1 MKTSTAALFDLDGVL
16 VDTETIYTQI
26 WSDIESTHPTG
37 IENFALKIKGTT
49 LPGILNT
56 YFPDPDVQADV
67 CRQLYAYEDAMQYI
81 IFDGVLEFLEDLRAH
96 SIPAAI
102 VTSSGTKK
110 MEKLFAAHPG
120 FRSYFAEVLTD
131 ADVTHSKPHPEG
143 YMKAAARLGVP
154 SENAIVFEDSYAGLQ
169 AGRAAGGKV
178 VALATTNPRHT
189 LTDKAD
195 VVLDSFVGLSVD
207 GLLNLLLQE

>member
-1 MKTSTAALFDLDGVL
+1 M
-16 VDTETIYTQI
+16 
-26 WSDIESTHPTG
+26 
-37 IENFALKIKGTT
+37 
-49 LPGILNT
+49 
-56 YFPDPDVQADV
+56 
-67 CRQLYAYEDAMQYI
+67 
-81 IFDGVLEFLEDLRAH
+81 
-96 SIPAAI
+96 
-102 VTSSGTKK
+102 
-110 MEKLFAAHPG
+110 
-120 FRSYFAEVLTD
+120 LTD